1 MEIVIIG
8 TGGMAKELY
17 GMLDNM
23 SETVVGFIAED
34 GKDTPFQICGLP
46 VLGFDSWFV
55 SERPACDVVIAN
67 GSPKVRRKIRE
78 YYQSSCHRFPKFIHP
93 AACVFDRVSVG
104 GGSTVMPGGVIQPDT
119 TIGRYTHIN
128 MGVTIGH
135 DVTIGDYC
143 VVNHNAGISGNVKIG
158 DGVLIGAGAVI
169 RENLTVGDG
178 ATVGMGAVVTKDVPP
193 GETWV
198 GNPAKLMEKRENR
211 LTLAEVINGQ
221 KKNKNS

>member
-8 TGGMAKELY
+8 TGGMAKELW
-17 GMLDNM
+17 GMLTDM
-23 SETVVGFIAED
+23 GETVAGFIAED
-34 GKDTPFQICGLP
+34 YNQSHSIQMTVLVLP
-46 VLGFDSWFV
+46 ILGEDSWFV
-55 SERPACDVVIAN
+55 TERPACDVVIAN

-143 VVNHNAGISGNVKIG
+143 VINHNAGISGNVKIG
-158 DGVLIGAGAVI
+158 NGVLIGAGAVI
-169 RENLTVGDG
+169 RENLTIGDG
-178 ATVGMGAVVTKDVPP
+178 ATIGMGAVVTKNVPP

-211 LTLAEVINGQ
+211 LTLAEAYGING
-221 KKNKNS
+221 